1 MSGIHIDFGSLG
13 LVTLVTVLATA
24 FILLITASAA
34 RMLDAVHVKRRTGQ
48 VQGLHAAELLAGFFL
63 VLAVGILLFGL
74 WLIIPYF
81 H

>member
-34 RMLDAVHVKRRTGQ
+34 RMLECVFGWRQPARLVHNMG
-48 VQGLHAAELLAGFFL
+48 AENPPPDRSTLAGHR
-63 VLAVGILLFGL
+63 AHRGGRA
-74 WLIIPYF
+74 
-81 H
+81 

>member
-1 MSGIHIDFGSLG
+1 MTIDWASLG
-13 LVTLVTVLATA
+13 VVTAVTVLATA

-34 RMLDAVHVKRRTGQ
+34 RMLDEVHLKRQRGE
-48 VQGLHAAELLAGFFL
+48 VRGLHAAEVAAGFFL
-63 VLAVGILLFGL
+63 VLAVAILLFGL